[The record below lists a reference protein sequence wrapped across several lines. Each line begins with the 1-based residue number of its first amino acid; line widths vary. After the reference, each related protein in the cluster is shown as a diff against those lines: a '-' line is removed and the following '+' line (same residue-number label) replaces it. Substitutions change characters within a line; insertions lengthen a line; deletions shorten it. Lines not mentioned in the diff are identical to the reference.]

1 VLMTKSNLSD
11 FLVLVTIE
19 NKPYVSDPEGE
30 TILRDL
36 VVKGGYSNIKSVRS
50 TRNLKMII
58 TAKSKGVAEESVR
71 KMCKELRIFNP
82 VISNCSVKAMLGKAD
97 SMTK

>member
-1 VLMTKSNLSD
+1 MTKSNLSD

-36 VVKGGYSNIKSVRS
+36 VVKGGYSNIKSVRF
-50 TRNLKMII
+50 TKNLKMII
-58 TAKSKGVAEESVR
+58 TAKSKSVAEESVR

-82 VISNCSVKAMLGKAD
+82 VISNCSVKAMLGEGR
-97 SMTK
+97 

>member
-1 VLMTKSNLSD
+1 VLMKRSKLSD

-30 TILRDL
+30 TIHRDL
-36 VVKGGYSNIKSVRS
+36 IVKGGYSNIKSVRS
-50 TRNLKMII
+50 TKNLII
-58 TAKSKGVAEESVR
+58 TVTAKSKSLAEESVR

-82 VISNCSVKAMLGKAD
+82 VISNCYVKAIAK
-97 SMTK
+97 

>member
-1 VLMTKSNLSD
+1 MTKSNLSD

-50 TRNLKMII
+50 TKNLKMII
-58 TAKSKGVAEESVR
+58 TAKSKSVAEESVR

-82 VISNCSVKAMLGKAD
+82 VISNCSVKAMLGEGR
-97 SMTK
+97 

>member
-1 VLMTKSNLSD
+1 MTKSNLSD

-19 NKPYVSDPEGE
+19 NKPYVSDPDGE

-50 TRNLKMII
+50 TKNLKMII
-58 TAKSKGVAEESVR
+58 TAKSKSVAEESVR

-97 SMTK
+97 RMTK

>member
-1 VLMTKSNLSD
+1 MTKSNLSD

-50 TRNLKMII
+50 TKNLKMII
-58 TAKSKGVAEESVR
+58 TAKSKSVAEESVR

-82 VISNCSVKAMLGKAD
+82 VISNCYVKVIPK
-97 SMTK
+97 

>member
-1 VLMTKSNLSD
+1 MKRSNISD
-11 FLVLVTIE
+11 FLILVTIE
-19 NKPYVSDPEGE
+19 NKRYVSDPEGE

-58 TAKSKGVAEESVR
+58 TAKSKSLAEESVR

-82 VISNCSVKAMLGKAD
+82 VISNCTVKAMLGNAN
-97 SMTK
+97 STTK

>member
-1 VLMTKSNLSD
+1 MKRSKLSD

-30 TILRDL
+30 TIHRDL
-36 VVKGGYSNIKSVRS
+36 IVKGGYSNIKSVRS
-50 TRNLKMII
+50 TKNLII
-58 TAKSKGVAEESVR
+58 IVTAKSKTLAEENVR

-82 VISNCSVKAMLGKAD
+82 VISNCYVKAIAK
-97 SMTK
+97 

>member
-1 VLMTKSNLSD
+1 MKRFKLSD

-30 TILRDL
+30 TIHRDL

-50 TRNLKMII
+50 TKNLKMIV
-58 TAKSKGVAEESVR
+58 TAKSKSVAEESVR
-71 KMCKELRIFNP
+71 KMCEELRIFNP
-82 VISNCSVKAMLGKAD
+82 VISNCYVKAIAKE
-97 SMTK
+97 SK

>member
-1 VLMTKSNLSD
+1 VLMRKSNLAD

-19 NKPYVSDPEGE
+19 NKPFVSDPEGE

-50 TRNLKMII
+50 TKNLKMII
-58 TAKSKGVAEESVR
+58 TAKSKSVAEESVR
-71 KMCKELRIFNP
+71 KMCKDLNQ
-82 VISNCSVKAMLGKAD
+82 
-97 SMTK
+97 

>member
-1 VLMTKSNLSD
+1 VAMKRSKLSD

-30 TILRDL
+30 TIHRDL
-36 VVKGGYSNIKSVRS
+36 IVKGGYSNIKSVRC
-50 TRNLKMII
+50 TKNLKII
-58 TAKSKGVAEESVR
+58 VTAKSKSVAEESVR

-82 VISNCSVKAMLGKAD
+82 VISNCYVKAIAKQ
-97 SMTK
+97 SQ

>member
-1 VLMTKSNLSD
+1 MRKSNLAD

-19 NKPYVSDPEGE
+19 NKPFVSDPEGE

-50 TRNLKMII
+50 TKNLKMII
-58 TAKSKGVAEESVR
+58 TAKSKSVAEKSVR
-71 KMCKELRIFNP
+71 RMCKDLRIFNT
-82 VISNCSVKAMLGKAD
+82 VISNCTVKAMLGNV
-97 SMTK
+97 SSTTK

>member
-50 TRNLKMII
+50 TKNLKMII
-58 TAKSKGVAEESVR
+58 TAKSKSVAEESVR

-82 VISNCSVKAMLGKAD
+82 VISNCSVKAM
-97 SMTK
+97 

>member
-1 VLMTKSNLSD
+1 MTKSNLSD

-50 TRNLKMII
+50 TKNLKMII
-58 TAKSKGVAEESVR
+58 TAKSKSVAEESVR

-82 VISNCSVKAMLGKAD
+82 VISNCSVKAM
-97 SMTK
+97 

>member
-1 VLMTKSNLSD
+1 MLMRKSNLAD

-19 NKPYVSDPEGE
+19 NKPFVSDPEGE

-50 TRNLKMII
+50 TKNLKMII
-58 TAKSKGVAEESVR
+58 TAQSKSLAEESVR
-71 KMCKELRIFNP
+71 KMCKDLRIFNP
-82 VISNCSVKAMLGKAD
+82 VISNCTVKAMLGNAN
-97 SMTK
+97 STTK

>member
-1 VLMTKSNLSD
+1 MLMKRFKLSD

-30 TILRDL
+30 TIHRDL

-50 TRNLKMII
+50 TKNLKMIV
-58 TAKSKGVAEESVR
+58 TAKSKSVAEESVR
-71 KMCKELRIFNP
+71 KMCEELRIFNP
-82 VISNCSVKAMLGKAD
+82 VISNCYVKAIAKE
-97 SMTK
+97 SK